1 MSTPEIIRSFID
13 LALIA
18 IAIFL
23 LCKEHKIAAWER
35 RTARKL
41 LRWAVK
47 NIPAFRVWLY
57 GEGDA
62 TCMPVRLIDDWR
74 NRR

>member
-1 MSTPEIIRSFID
+1 MSTPDIIRSLVD
-13 LALIA
+13 LALIV
-18 IAIFL
+18 IAVFL

-47 NIPAFRVWLY
+47 SIPPFRIWLY

-62 TCMPVRLIDDWR
+62 THMPVRLIDDWR
-74 NRR
+74 NKR

>member
-1 MSTPEIIRSFID
+1 MSSADTVRTLID
-13 LALIA
+13 FLLIA
-18 IAIFL
+18 LAIFML
-23 LCKEHKIAAWER
+23 LREKKIITWER

-47 NIPAFRVWLY
+47 NIPSFRTWLY

-62 TCMPVRLIDDWR
+62 EHMPVRLINDWR
-74 NRR
+74 NMR